1 MLVKSNHFFHLWV
14 AFVESRD
21 ACDDSLALER
31 KRAVSVDEGLHLKN
45 KFKYKYKT
53 TKSFHLRQSLEHQQ
67 PLCPSSQS
75 SVSNL
80 DRVKNLLGEIFFGL
94 KIF

>member
-1 MLVKSNHFFHLWV
+1 M

-45 KFKYKYKT
+45 KIKNYKRFSPPA
-53 TKSFHLRQSLEHQQ
+53 KSRASAAAVSEQSVERLQ
-67 PLCPSSQS
+67 PGSGEKSS
-75 SVSNL
+75 
-80 DRVKNLLGEIFFGL
+80 G
-94 KIF
+94 

>member
-1 MLVKSNHFFHLWV
+1 M

-45 KFKYKYKT
+45 KYKI
-53 TKSFHLRQSLEHQQ
+53 TKGFHLRQSLEHQQ

-80 DRVKNLLGEIFFGL
+80 DRV
-94 KIF
+94 